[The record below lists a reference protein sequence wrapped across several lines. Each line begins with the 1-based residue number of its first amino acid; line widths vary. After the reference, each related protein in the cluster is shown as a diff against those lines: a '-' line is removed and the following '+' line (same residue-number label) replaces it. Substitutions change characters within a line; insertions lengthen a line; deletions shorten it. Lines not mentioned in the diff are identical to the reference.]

1 MNYQQTLDFLFSQL
15 PMYQRDGAA
24 ALKPNLNNITTLC
37 DALGNPE
44 QKFRSIHIAGTNG
57 KGSVSHMLASVLQ
70 NAGYKV
76 GLYTSPHLKDFRER
90 IKINGEVIP
99 ENEVVL
105 FVEKHKELFST
116 LKPSFFEMTVS
127 MAFDYFA
134 TQQVDIAVIETGLGG
149 RLDATNIIK
158 PILSVITNIS
168 SDHTYFLGTELS
180 SIATEKAGIIK
191 TNTPVVIGES
201 HTETKNVFMDTAHK
215 KNAPILFAD
224 EIYQAKNITH
234 STTQALLKLD
244 IFTGKTL
251 VYKDVQ
257 CDLLGLYQQ
266 KNGATVLAAISL
278 LQQLAFTISVAHIYN
293 GLQTT
298 VATTGLLGRW
308 QILSNNPL
316 TIADIGHNED
326 GIKEVCKQLALTPH
340 THLHFVLGV
349 VNDKDLANMLI
360 NLPKTAIYYFC
371 KANISRGLNA
381 KELQQQALTF
391 NLKGNIYQSVN
402 EAIAD
407 AKRQAKTDDLIFIG
421 GSAFVVAEAI

>member
-70 NAGYKV
+70 QAGYKV

-90 IKINGEVIP
+90 IKINGSVIP
-99 ENEVVL
+99 ENEVVI
-105 FVEKHKELFST
+105 FVEKHKELFTT

-134 TQQVDIAVIETGLGG
+134 TQKVDIAVIETGLGG

-168 SDHTYFLGTELS
+168 IDHTYFLGTELS
-180 SIATEKAGIIK
+180 SIATEKAGIIRE
-191 TNTPVVIGES
+191 NTPVVIGES
-201 HTETKNVFMDTAHK
+201 HIQTRNVFIETAAT

-224 EIYQAKNITH
+224 EMYQAKNVTQ
-234 STTQALLKLD
+234 TTTPTLLNFD
-244 IFTGKTL
+244 IYTGKNL
-251 VYKDVQ
+251 IYKDLQ

-266 KNGATVLAAISL
+266 KNSATALASVSV
-278 LQQLAFTISVAHIYN
+278 LQQLKYTISTENIYE
-293 GLQTT
+293 GLKTT
-298 VATTGLLGRW
+298 VATTRLLGRW
-308 QILSNNPL
+308 QILPGSPI

-326 GIKEVCKQLALTPH
+326 GIKEVCKQIALTPH

-360 NLPKTAIYYFC
+360 NLPKTATYYFC

-381 KELQQQALTF
+381 EELQQQALPF
-391 NLKGNIYQSVN
+391 GLNGNSYSSVN
-402 EAIAD
+402 EAVSHA
-407 AKRQAKTDDLIFIG
+407 RSQAEMDDLIFIG